1 MKLRINGD
9 SLRLRVSRS
18 EVKRFFGGER
28 IEETIHFSSEPGA
41 TLTYAL
47 QAAADGG
54 GTAVDYKSGNVTVL
68 LSKIHINSW
77 RDASQVGVYASIN
90 LGQGTPLELIVE
102 KDFAC
107 LDRRDEDNAD
117 TFPNPLEGTAR
128 R

>member
-28 IEETIHFSSEPGA
+28 IEEVIHFSSEPGA
-41 TLTYAL
+41 NLTYAL

-68 LSKIHINSW
+68 LSKLHIDSW
-77 RDASQVGVYASIN
+77 RDASQCGVSALIN
-90 LGQGTPLELIVE
+90 LGQGTSL
-102 KDFAC
+102 
-107 LDRRDEDNAD
+107 
-117 TFPNPLEGTAR
+117 
-128 R
+128 